1 MSDITHKEYR
11 EKFESYDNWLEY
23 MIQPDHWDKT
33 KCPMG
38 TEVYTA
44 KNDFYGNESYGDIDE
59 IEGIEHAHSETI
71 TFDRTDTH
79 YGTDVDPDGSEEPQ
93 VSTWDCD
100 TTIFV
105 YKDYLYTI
113 TSEYIHD
120 FQTYTAW
127 GITRKP
133 LVNTW

>member
-71 TFDRTDTH
+71 TFEHGTYHGSIEDEDT
-79 YGTDVDPDGSEEPQ
+79 Y
-93 VSTWDCD
+93 WCNNC
-100 TTIFV
+100 I
-105 YKDYLYTI
+105 K
-113 TSEYIHD
+113 
-120 FQTYTAW
+120 
-127 GITRKP
+127 
-133 LVNTW
+133 